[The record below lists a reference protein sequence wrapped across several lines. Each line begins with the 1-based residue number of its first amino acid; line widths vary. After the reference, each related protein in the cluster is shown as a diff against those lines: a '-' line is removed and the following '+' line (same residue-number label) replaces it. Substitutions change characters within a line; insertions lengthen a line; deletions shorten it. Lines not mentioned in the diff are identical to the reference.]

1 MTVAKGNTAG
11 IDVITHYIPGELFTI
26 PTDMHR
32 CHAHLVTSISFHSF
46 DLLSNNICHCSHDKS
61 IAARNMSAV
70 LVDLTLIDALGF
82 VATKTAKIR
91 KTLNM
96 PPPTHW
102 EYGNMY
108 HYFLNVAEH

>member
-1 MTVAKGNTAG
+1 
-11 IDVITHYIPGELFTI
+11 
-26 PTDMHR
+26 
-32 CHAHLVTSISFHSF
+32 
-46 DLLSNNICHCSHDKS
+46 
-61 IAARNMSAV
+61 MSAV

-82 VATKTAKIR
+82 VATKTAKIK

-108 HYFLNVAEH
+108 HYFLNVAEHWSEVKWVGFNVPLNTL